1 MPTPN
6 VTAPPAQQP
15 KTLPHALAR
24 AAAQSSNALNTPSGE
39 TRLGQALK
47 EYALAFEKIGAARL
61 DQDDGELADDSGV
74 MTFYPYIAFAAIVAR
89 FLAPWQVSSYCCNF
103 KPRCSNKKAKV
114 TLQNSIAIAVRAR
127 QAVRVSRLELDTA
140 KQT

>member
-74 MTFYPYIAFAAIVAR
+74 MTFYPLYH
-89 FLAPWQVSSYCCNF
+89 L
-103 KPRCSNKKAKV
+103 CSNRGSFPCAM
-114 TLQNSIAIAVRAR
+114 AG
-127 QAVRVSRLELDTA
+127 ELILL
-140 KQT
+140 